1 MNKHMSGETL
11 YAIKNIFT
19 DVLFDHDVS
28 DSAGQEL
35 LKNKTIIRELL
46 LGIVVSGE
54 VKLDQEN
61 MRIVHKSGFIQL

>member
-1 MNKHMSGETL
+1 MSGETL